1 MWLSNGCWPLKEQEH
16 IAVLVGNSFCIG
28 NVQKCYL
35 ECADVLLMKS
45 VNVRGQQSL
54 SHWVDD
60 VSAKPSSIPKESV
73 LPMRPVFETKGS
85 RKTLKLFLVNL
96 DLIKQLVESLDLS

>member
-1 MWLSNGCWPLKEQEH
+1 MSED
-16 IAVLVGNSFCIG
+16 NSLCPIG
-28 NVQKCYL
+28 
-35 ECADVLLMKS
+35 LM
-45 VNVRGQQSL
+45 V
-54 SHWVDD
+54 D